1 MSTLHPFDRRRET
14 RAQFEIEV
22 TVWGVDTRGERF
34 VQQAAARNI
43 SLSGALLCGIE
54 SELRS
59 GDVIGLLYRGKKSRY
74 RVVWVRYQEGLEK
87 MAAIHRLEAD
97 ICPWQE
103 LMLQS
108 SSSAEESSEIVRFPS
123 DWH

>member
-1 MSTLHPFDRRRET
+1 MSNLRPFDRRREA

-22 TVWGVDTRGERF
+22 MVWGVDTRGERF

-43 SLSGALLCGIE
+43 SLGGALFCGIE
-54 SELRS
+54 AELRS
-59 GDVIGLLYRGKKSRY
+59 GDVIGVLYRGKKARY

-87 MAAIHRLEAD
+87 RVAIHRMEPD

-103 LMLQS
+103 LLAQS